1 MSEPF
6 LYRRWHRHGDGWTLM
21 RGHDLGDPY
30 MIESEV
36 IATSKHKWD
45 TLKGCTNRLHLQRDI
60 QAGWV
65 ELLREEVI
73 TDAS

>member
-1 MSEPF
+1 
-6 LYRRWHRHGDGWTLM
+6 M

-36 IATSKHKWD
+36 IATSKEKWD
-45 TLKGCTNRLHLQRDI
+45 TLKGRTNRLHLQRDI

-65 ELLREEVI
+65 ELLRAEERV
-73 TDAS
+73 DA